1 MAAAQSI
8 TVDPS
13 QLQPVAASPPQS
25 QSVTVDPSEL
35 RPASGTVIRGA
46 FPGATPGEENV
57 ISSELPADSKI
68 LDDPNGVI
76 LYRTPEGTPVYGR
89 SPTVQPQGNTVQRFG
104 KGAWDY
110 SLGGFLQLL
119 KGVGSMAS
127 QGFTR
132 TGLPPDPNS
141 DAGQMLQQI
150 IESHADQYAKAKDAL
165 SKGNYVEAFGHSLAT
180 ALPLLGPMSAHIGE
194 TFGGTDPV
202 FDKYGNVVV
211 QGQAPDI
218 AQGLGQMFG
227 LGLSEIAPR
236 VAPKLAPKL
245 VPNLGFES
253 KLPPVQ
259 QQAIDYLKQ
268 EGIPLTAGQQTG
280 SKVLRGA
287 EASVGHMPIG
297 AQYAEEFGTGQAE
310 AIKGLSSRLAEQAYP
325 TPVAPYEA
333 GQEASMALNKE
344 ISDLNEQEQ
353 AAYDRAWQEK
363 DNPQFAENVPVAM
376 EQKPM
381 LDATGKPTGTMQNVP
396 MMENVQMPV
405 DVRWMKRIAKQELP
419 KLEYLPAAEQ
429 AQSAAFS
436 IYRKILSGPDHISA
450 EQAEEALKGLKGE
463 ARKAPSPDLR
473 NYSQGAAASLIPRLQ
488 AGVDQAVAKTGQE
501 AVDALRNG
509 RNLHYQKTQVAD
521 VADALRNEPVQA
533 FGQMTMAKDAGVDF
547 LKKIATKAPD
557 IMPRLGR
564 AWLDNVFDLASREG
578 DWRKAQTILNKWNDL
593 GNKTKALMFPE
604 ASLRQALERFFLG
617 QKMTGIQ
624 LNPSGTALVTATQK
638 AMANPLG
645 WAQGWI
651 GGRALYTPRGIRLL
665 LKATEN
671 PPTTPA
677 AAAALKSEATKILGP
692 PEEPP
697 EGPPA
702 GGGPAGGGPPAPAGG
717 YAQWRDANFTRGASG
732 MWEDKAGNRYTDEAL
747 HQMHEAPPAPAG
759 RNLADTL
766 QGQADSAIQRMR
778 DRGTFSGT
786 QSNALFPAEDLA
798 DMAIWGAAKMAK
810 GVTQLGA
817 WSKEMLADA
826 GASASRLK
834 PQLPKLYVMA
844 QKTLERHIA
853 NTAGNLPSTQKML
866 SMYRQGIEGQDWYR
880 NTKAEL
886 QSVFGPDTDKF
897 VDFLAATSPNTT
909 VAANTSL
916 ALKAYMQWKT
926 GKPFTGYLPE
936 TIKSRNRAA
945 AGEEFG
951 GLKVQS
957 FRKNLHGDAVP
968 VTVDRWIARA
978 LGFGDQPTV
987 PQYKFMDYLVSQV
1000 AAKKGLEPR
1009 QLQAAIWKTIKDT
1022 EGLAGQGGESYEVLV
1037 RRKLLSDP
1045 DLAAAIQQA
1054 APQR

>member
-1 MAAAQSI
+1 M
-8 TVDPS
+8 
-13 QLQPVAASPPQS
+13 
-25 QSVTVDPSEL
+25 
-35 RPASGTVIRGA
+35 
-46 FPGATPGEENV
+46 
-57 ISSELPADSKI
+57 
-68 LDDPNGVI
+68 
-76 LYRTPEGTPVYGR
+76 
-89 SPTVQPQGNTVQRFG
+89 
-104 KGAWDY
+104 
-110 SLGGFLQLL
+110 
-119 KGVGSMAS
+119 
-127 QGFTR
+127 
-132 TGLPPDPNS
+132 
-141 DAGQMLQQI
+141 
-150 IESHADQYAKAKDAL
+150 
-165 SKGNYVEAFGHSLAT
+165 
-180 ALPLLGPMSAHIGE
+180 
-194 TFGGTDPV
+194 
-202 FDKYGNVVV
+202 
-211 QGQAPDI
+211 
-218 AQGLGQMFG
+218 
-227 LGLSEIAPR
+227 
-236 VAPKLAPKL
+236 
-245 VPNLGFES
+245 
-253 KLPPVQ
+253 
-259 QQAIDYLKQ
+259 
-268 EGIPLTAGQQTG
+268 
-280 SKVLRGA
+280 
-287 EASVGHMPIG
+287 
-297 AQYAEEFGTGQAE
+297 
-310 AIKGLSSRLAEQAYP
+310 
-325 TPVAPYEA
+325 
-333 GQEASMALNKE
+333 
-344 ISDLNEQEQ
+344 
-353 AAYDRAWQEK
+353 
-363 DNPQFAENVPVAM
+363 
-376 EQKPM
+376 
-381 LDATGKPTGTMQNVP
+381 
-396 MMENVQMPV
+396 
-405 DVRWMKRIAKQELP
+405 
-419 KLEYLPAAEQ
+419 
-429 AQSAAFS
+429 
-436 IYRKILSGPDHISA
+436 
-450 EQAEEALKGLKGE
+450 
-463 ARKAPSPDLR
+463 
-473 NYSQGAAASLIPRLQ
+473 
-488 AGVDQAVAKTGQE
+488 
-501 AVDALRNG
+501 DALRNG

-547 LKKIATKAPD
+547 LKKIASKAPD

-665 LKATEN
+665 LKSTEN

-697 EGPPA
+697 EGPPS
-702 GGGPAGGGPPAPAGG
+702 GGGPSSGPPAPTGG
-717 YAQWRDANFTRGASG
+717 
-732 MWEDKAGNRYTDEAL
+732 
-747 HQMHEAPPAPAG
+747 
-759 RNLADTL
+759 NLADTL
-766 QGQADSAIQRMR
+766 QGQADAAIQRMR

-798 DMAIWGAAKMAK
+798 DMTIWGAAKMAK

-866 SMYRQGIEGQDWYR
+866 SMHRQGIEGKDWDR
-880 NTKAEL
+880 NSKAEL

-936 TIKSRNRAA
+936 TIKSLNRAA

-987 PQYKFMDYLVSQV
+987 PQYKFMDYLISQV

-1045 DLAAAIQQA
+1045 DLATAIQQA

>member
-1 MAAAQSI
+1 MSVQGGSSG
-8 TVDPS
+8 VLEDPS
-13 QLQPVAASPPQS
+13 
-25 QSVTVDPSEL
+25 
-35 RPASGTVIRGA
+35 
-46 FPGATPGEENV
+46 NV
-57 ISSELPADSKI
+57 Y
-68 LDDPNGVI
+68 
-76 LYRTPEGTPVYGR
+76 LYTTPEGTPVYGR
-89 SPTVQPQGNTVQRFG
+89 SPTVQPQGDAVQRFG

-110 SLGGFLQLL
+110 SLGGFFQLL
-119 KGVGSMAS
+119 KAAGSLAS

-132 TGLPPDPNS
+132 PGLPPDPNS
-141 DAGQMLQQI
+141 AAGQMLQGL
-150 IESHADQYAKAKDAL
+150 IESHADQYQKAKDAL
-165 SKGNYVEAFGHSLAT
+165 SQGNYVEAFGHSLAT
-180 ALPLLGPMSAHIGE
+180 ALPLIGPMSAHIGE
-194 TFGGTDPV
+194 TFGGTEPV

-211 QGQAPDI
+211 PGQAPDI

-227 LGLSEIAPR
+227 LGLSELTPR
-236 VAPKLAPKL
+236 VAPKL

-268 EGIPLTAGQQTG
+268 EGVPLTAGQQTG
-280 SKVLRGA
+280 SKFLRGT
-287 EASVGHMPIG
+287 EQSVGHMPIG

-325 TPVAPYEA
+325 TPVSKYDA
-333 GQEASMALNKE
+333 GQEAALALGGE
-344 ISDLNEQEQ
+344 IGNLNDQET
-353 AAYDRAWQEK
+353 AAYDRAWQDK
-363 DNPQFAENVPVAM
+363 DNPEFAKDVQVGLER
-376 EQKPM
+376 KPM
-381 LDATGKPTGTMQNVP
+381 IDATGKPTGTMQNVP
-396 MMENVQMPV
+396 ITESVQMPV
-405 DVRWMKRIAKQELP
+405 DVRWVKQIARQELP
-419 KLEYLPAAEQ
+419 KLETLPAATQ
-429 AQSAAFS
+429 AQRAAVSIFRSA
-436 IYRKILSGPDHISA
+436 LNGPDHITA
-450 EQAEEALKGLKGE
+450 EMGEEWLKGFKGE
-463 ARKAPSPDLR
+463 LRTPKGKAVNPDLLD
-473 NYSQGAAASLIPRLQ
+473 YSQGQSARIIPRLQ
-488 AGVDQAVAKTGQE
+488 QAVDTAVAETGDE
-501 AVDALRNG
+501 AVEALRNG
-509 RNLHYQKTQVAD
+509 RALHAQKMD
-521 VADALRNEPVQA
+521 VADLADDLRKEPVQA
-533 FGQMTMAKDAGVDF
+533 FGQMTMAKDAGYDY
-547 LKKIATKAPD
+547 LAKIASKAPD

-578 DWRKAQTILNKWNDL
+578 DWRKAQTILNNWNDL

-604 ASLRQALERFFLG
+604 PALRQSLERFFLG

-638 AMANPLG
+638 AMTNPLG
-645 WAQGWI
+645 WVQGYL
-651 GGRALYTPRGIRLL
+651 GGKLLYTPRGIQLL
-665 LKATEN
+665 LKSAEN

-677 AAAALKSEATKILGP
+677 AAAALKSEARKTLGP

-697 EGPPA
+697 EGPPT
-702 GGGPAGGGPPAPAGG
+702 GGGPAGGGPPAPTGG
-717 YAQWRDANFTRGASG
+717 
-732 MWEDKAGNRYTDEAL
+732 
-747 HQMHEAPPAPAG
+747 
-759 RNLADTL
+759 NLADTL
-766 QGQADSAIQRMR
+766 QGQADAAIRRMR

-826 GASASRLK
+826 GSSADRLK
-834 PQLPKLYVMA
+834 PQLPKLYIMA

-886 QSVFGPDTDKF
+886 QSVFGPDTDRF

-936 TIKSRNRAA
+936 TIKSLNKAA

-957 FRKNLHGDAVP
+957 FRKNLHGDPVP

-987 PQYKFMDYLVSQV
+987 PQYKFMDYLISQV

-1045 DLAAAIQQA
+1045 DLAAAIQQV